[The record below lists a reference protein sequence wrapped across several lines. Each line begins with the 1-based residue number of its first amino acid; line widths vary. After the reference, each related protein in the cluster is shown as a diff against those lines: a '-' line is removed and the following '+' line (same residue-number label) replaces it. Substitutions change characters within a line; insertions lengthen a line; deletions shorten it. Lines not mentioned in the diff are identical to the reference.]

1 MKITDIRKQLAY
13 RNIAPHR
20 KISDIKFIILHHD
33 AVEVTPNY
41 DPLVR
46 YKSEAKFHY
55 NKDWNGDGKADGSG
69 IMYHYKIDYDGNLY
83 FCRNLGE
90 ALWHCGNYQKNL
102 ESIAI
107 CLDGHLTN
115 QKPSKAQLVTLAE
128 FLRGLSTQHPEFP
141 ASFKDIFGHREISAT
156 NCPGDNLIKFVQDFR
171 EKKGQIN
178 VDDYPHTPSAV
189 ETPPEE
195 PQTPEIE
202 KPCQEI
208 ENYSEKNNTIL
219 EEIAPMIGEIHD
231 FIPKWQKELE
241 SANKKV
247 AKLEKE
253 IVKIDEERKNFQRLY
268 KEKLEGTI
276 DKATVGQL
284 LSALIGRFS
293 KTQRAKTPEQ

>member
-1 MKITDIRKQLAY
+1 
-13 RNIAPHR
+13 
-20 KISDIKFIILHHD
+20 
-33 AVEVTPNY
+33 
-41 DPLVR
+41 
-46 YKSEAKFHY
+46 
-55 NKDWNGDGKADGSG
+55 
-69 IMYHYKIDYDGNLY
+69 MYHYTIDREGNLY

-90 ALWHCGNYQKNL
+90 ALWHCGDYRKNL

-128 FLRGLSTQHPEFP
+128 FLTGLSTQHPEFP

-178 VDDYPHTPSAV
+178 IDDYPHTPSAV

-208 ENYSEKNNTIL
+208 ENFSEKNYKIL
-219 EEIAPMIGEIHD
+219 TEITPMIGKIHD
-231 FIPKWQKELE
+231 FIPSWQKELE

-276 DKATVGQL
+276 EKATVGQL
-284 LSALIGRFS
+284 LSALISRFS